1 MLNQL
6 ILQGRLTKDCDVK
19 QLESGTTIVSFTLA
33 TDNRRKDDSSFINCV
48 AFDKVGE
55 NLSKYCKK
63 GDMVCIIGA
72 VNQRKY
78 VNKDGDT
85 RNVFEVI
92 VDSVEFLQPKK
103 EEAPMPNPDEI
114 PPFDDLPEDIRNLE
128 GTSKELPPLPKS
140 WHYEDGKPVKDAVA
154 PKSLMMEKK

>member
-33 TDNRRKDDSSFINCV
+33 TDNRRKDESSFINCV

-55 NLSKYCKK
+55 ILDKYCKK
-63 GDMVCIIGA
+63 GDMICVIGA

-85 RNVFEVI
+85 RSVFEVI

-103 EEAPMPNPDEI
+103 EEAPMPNPDEFLTENNPI
-114 PPFDDLPEDIRNLE
+114 EDTRNLE
-128 GTSKELPPLPKS
+128 GTSEELPPLPKG
-140 WHYEDGKPVKDAVA
+140 WHYEDGKPVKDATA
-154 PKSLMMEKK
+154 PKKTAPKKK